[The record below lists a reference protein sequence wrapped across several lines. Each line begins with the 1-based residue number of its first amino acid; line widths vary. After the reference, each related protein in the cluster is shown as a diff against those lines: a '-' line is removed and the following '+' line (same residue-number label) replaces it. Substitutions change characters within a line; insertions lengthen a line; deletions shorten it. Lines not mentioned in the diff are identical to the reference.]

1 MFSVIVVFSL
11 SALWWRR
18 IGVLWNLL
26 DGKHWVRRKLGLVLM
41 GRAMLNKSSIQ
52 FFVDGQGCLPL
63 CYVTWSQTMVEVIKI
78 MATSFKRSH
87 SLTATLSAP
96 NPAAGHSW
104 PMPLPKTPGP
114 SWATLGSLSWGHCS
128 FLLGPGAHKVLFVPS
143 KSLLPQSCVSSGSSM
158 VGL

>member
-1 MFSVIVVFSL
+1 METEEGRVIFLYPLILMFSVIVVFSL

-96 NPAAGHSW
+96 NPAAGHSR
-104 PMPLPKTPGP
+104 PMPPPKTPGP
-114 SWATLGSLSWGHCS
+114 SWATLGQSLVG
-128 FLLGPGAHKVLFVPS
+128 
-143 KSLLPQSCVSSGSSM
+143 SLLLSPGSWCS
-158 VGL
+158 